1 MDTVG
6 NRHVY
11 SETHY
16 KDNSHSAWPD
26 ARWWLTPQHSNTP
39 TNSLQGYVVYVHTVC
54 KDEATPDTHVPI
66 YIILMVLCYLT
77 LWLQLDNYRH
87 KLCCWC
93 SLTDKQG
100 PTRPSVCWCTVKWY
114 WSQWVEYIPFGGSCR
129 LTTEIIPQTATLPKV
144 FMFASTVPNHSPP
157 TYVHARIST
166 EIYYSIRVYAS

>member
-1 MDTVG
+1 MTWCKMMTDTTTNTLHWQTVTLCMCTQFATM
-6 NRHVY
+6 RLH
-11 SETHY
+11 
-16 KDNSHSAWPD
+16 
-26 ARWWLTPQHSNTP
+26 LTPVYQFTSSLWYCATLLYDINWIITD
-39 TNSLQGYVVYVHTVC
+39 TN
-54 KDEATPDTHVPI
+54 
-66 YIILMVLCYLT
+66 
-77 LWLQLDNYRH
+77 
-87 KLCCWC
+87 CCWC

-114 WSQWVEYIPFGGSCR
+114 WSPWVEYTPFGGSSR